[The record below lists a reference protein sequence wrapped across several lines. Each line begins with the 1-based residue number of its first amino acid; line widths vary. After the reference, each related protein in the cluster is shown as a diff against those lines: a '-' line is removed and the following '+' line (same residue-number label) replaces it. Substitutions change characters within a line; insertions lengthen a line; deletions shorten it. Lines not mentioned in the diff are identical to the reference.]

1 MFRLDDEALRRTFM
15 VKPLRSDNPAPQN
28 IQFKH
33 FGILNDGSQS
43 KSSLYSSIAINVLIA
58 VVIVIIGAAVRNT
71 IVPPEKR
78 LTTLVEPLPLKP
90 PPPPPPPKIIRTPPM
105 PKPPV
110 VQPPKI
116 KMPEVKEPEPKI
128 PVVRMTRPVPVVV
141 PAPPKRIEPPP
152 APKVVHLGRA
162 QAAAVVNNSPRPSPV
177 ALGRPDNPI
186 APSNRPAVSPINLGQ
201 RGMAGMPA
209 SNSGAG
215 PAAKAVTLGSGS
227 AGSRDM
233 NGRDNAGNAVR
244 GVRLGVAGSNGPM
257 NSHSREAGTPV
268 NLGRVAPPPA
278 GPSSTPA
285 YARSGSAPKVL
296 FKPRPQYTA
305 EAIKE
310 HVEGT
315 VSVRLRVSASGTVHV
330 LGVTRD
336 LGYGLG
342 ESAVHAVEGTRF
354 SPATDASGRPVDW
367 EGVVNVAFQLAG

>member
-1 MFRLDDEALRRTFM
+1 M

-43 KSSLYSSIAINVLIA
+43 RGSLFSSIAINVVIA
-58 VVIVIIGAAVRNT
+58 IIVIIIGAAVKKT
-71 IVPPEKR
+71 IMPPEKVI
-78 LTTLVEPLPLKP
+78 TLVEPVPLKP
-90 PPPPPPPKIIRTPPM
+90 IPTPKVITRPL

-110 VQPPKI
+110 IKEQPPKI
-116 KMPEVKEPEPKI
+116 KVPEVKVPEPKI
-128 PVVRMTRPVPVVV
+128 PVARMVHPAPVVV
-141 PAPPKRIEPPP
+141 PAPPKRIQPPP
-152 APKVVHLGRA
+152 APRVVNLGRA
-162 QAAAVVNNSPRPSPV
+162 QPASVVNNSPHPSPV

-215 PAAKAVTLGSGS
+215 PASKTVNLGSGS
-227 AGSRDM
+227 AGSQNM
-233 NGRDNAGNAVR
+233 NGRDNGSHAVR
-244 GVRLGVAGSNGPM
+244 GVHLGVAGSNGPM
-257 NSHSREAGTPV
+257 NSRGREVAGPV
-268 NLGRVAPPPA
+268 NLGQAAPSA
-278 GPSSTPA
+278 ARESSTPT

-296 FKPRPQYTA
+296 YKPRPQYTA

-310 HVEGT
+310 HIEGT
-315 VSVRLRVSASGTVHV
+315 VSVRLRVSASGAVQV

-342 ESAVHAVEGTRF
+342 ESAVRAIQGTRF
-354 SPATDASGRPVDW
+354 SPATDASGRPIDW

>member
-1 MFRLDDEALRRTFM
+1 M

-33 FGILNDGSQS
+33 FGILNDGTQS
-43 KSSLYSSIAINVLIA
+43 RGSLFSSIAINVIIA
-58 VVIVIIGAAVRNT
+58 IVIIIIGAAVRNT
-71 IVPPEKR
+71 IVPPEKKVV
-78 LTTLVEPLPLKP
+78 TLIEPMPLKP
-90 PPPPPPPKIIRTPPM
+90 PPPPPVVHTPPM
-105 PKPPV
+105 PKQPV
-110 VQPPKI
+110 VKVQPPKI
-116 KMPEVKEPEPKI
+116 KVPEVKQPEPKV
-128 PVVRMTRPVPVVV
+128 PVVHMTRPVPVV

-152 APKVVHLGRA
+152 APKVVNLGRA
-162 QAAAVVNNSPRPSPV
+162 RPAAVVNNSPRPSPV

-186 APSNRPAVSPINLGQ
+186 APSNRPAVSAINLGQ
-201 RGMAGMPA
+201 RGIPGMRA
-209 SNSGAG
+209 SNSGEG

-227 AGSRDM
+227 PGSQNM
-233 NGRDNAGNAVR
+233 NGRDNAGREVR
-244 GVRLGVAGSNGPM
+244 GVHLGVAGSNGPM
-257 NSHSREAGTPV
+257 NSRSREAAGPV

-278 GPSSTPA
+278 RPSTSPT

-296 FKPRPQYTA
+296 YKPRPQYTA

-315 VSVRLRVSASGTVHV
+315 VSVRLRVSSTGAVQV

-342 ESAVHAVEGTRF
+342 EAAVRAVEGTRF

>member
-1 MFRLDDEALRRTFM
+1 M

-28 IQFKH
+28 LQFKH

-43 KSSLYSSIAINVLIA
+43 KSSLYSSIVINVLIA
-58 VVIVIIGAAVRNT
+58 IVVIIIGAAVRNT

-78 LTTLVEPLPLKP
+78 LTTLVEPLPIKP
-90 PPPPPPPKIIRTPPM
+90 PPPPPPPQIIHTPPM

-162 QAAAVVNNSPRPSPV
+162 QAAAVVNESPHPSAV

-186 APSNRPAVSPINLGQ
+186 APSNRPAISSINLGQ

-227 AGSRDM
+227 PGSQNM
-233 NGRDNAGNAVR
+233 NGRDNAGHAVR
-244 GVRLGVAGSNGPM
+244 GVRLGVAGSNGPL
-257 NSHSREAGTPV
+257 NSRSREAASPV

-278 GPSSTPA
+278 SPSAAAT

-296 FKPRPQYTA
+296 YKPRPQYTA

-336 LGYGLG
+336 LGFGLG
-342 ESAVHAVEGTRF
+342 ESAVRAVEGTRF